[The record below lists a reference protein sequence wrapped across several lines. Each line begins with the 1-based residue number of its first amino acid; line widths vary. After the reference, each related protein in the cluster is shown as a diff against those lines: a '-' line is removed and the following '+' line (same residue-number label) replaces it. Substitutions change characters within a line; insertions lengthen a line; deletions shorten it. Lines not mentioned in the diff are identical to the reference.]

1 MSNYYKSDFYK
12 KPIEVE
18 DIDWEIL
25 VIITDDQD
33 REIIYSWYDIVEKN
47 SWSIYINKCLLWGF
61 IRGLPESVLII
72 WFWGWTYAKYIEDNI
87 KSETKITWIDIDKAM
102 INIAKKEFD
111 VKTND
116 LYTLDAKEALEIL
129 IRKRAKYDLILVD
142 VYDRSCEI
150 PEYFQDKSFIY
161 DIKKLL
167 LNDWILSI
175 NYSDYDLSDKKRS
188 WNYKKIHDNIIGN
201 FWKHYSHLLAWEND
215 RWNVM
220 WIYNLDKNYT
230 AEDYN
235 LNYLNLVQNWDVVY
249 DENIIRDTIL
259 EK

>member
-1 MSNYYKSDFYK
+1 MSNYYKSDFYN

-25 VIITDDQD
+25 VIITDNQD

-47 SWSIYINKCLLWGF
+47 TWSIYINKCLLWGF
-61 IRGLPESVLII
+61 IRWLPENVLII
-72 WFWGWTYAKYIEDNI
+72 WFWWWTYAKYIEDNVI
-87 KSETKITWIDIDKAM
+87 SETKITWIDIDQTM
-102 INIAKKEFD
+102 IDIAKKEFD

-129 IRKRAKYDLILVD
+129 IRKRSKYDLILVD
-142 VYDRSCEI
+142 VYDWSCEI
-150 PEYFQDKSFIY
+150 PEYFQEQSFIN
-161 DIKKLL
+161 DISKLL
-167 LNDWILSI
+167 LKDWVLSI
-175 NYSDYDLSDKKRS
+175 NYSDYDLEDKKRS
-188 WNYKKIHDNIIGN
+188 WNYKKIHDNIISQ
-201 FWKHYSHLLAWEND
+201 FWKYYSHLLAWEND

-230 AEDYN
+230 EEDYN
-235 LNYLNLVQNWDVVY
+235 LNYLEMVQNWDIVY

-259 EK
+259 DK